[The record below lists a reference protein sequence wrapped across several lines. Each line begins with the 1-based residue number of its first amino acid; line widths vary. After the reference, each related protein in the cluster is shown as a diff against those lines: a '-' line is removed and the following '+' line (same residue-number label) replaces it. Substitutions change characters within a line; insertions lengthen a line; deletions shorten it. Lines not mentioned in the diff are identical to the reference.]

1 MENYIKSRIKLL
13 KDSRE
18 NYEMDSIT
26 YISLSSTIDEL
37 EFIIK
42 LSENKV
48 VNNVLTSKIIEESI
62 GRAKK

>member
-1 MENYIKSRIKLL
+1 MTNYIKSRIKLL

-48 VNNVLTSKIIEESI
+48 INNVLTSKIIEESI
-62 GRAKK
+62 ERAKK

>member
-1 MENYIKSRIKLL
+1 MTNYIKSRIKLL

>member
-1 MENYIKSRIKLL
+1 MTNYIKSRIKLL

-62 GRAKK
+62 ERAKK